1 MSGAAVATAEA
12 WLHEE
17 SELGVVV
24 RDVAHRMAAAL
35 GAVRGRREQV
45 VREIRLAEAAYRVR
59 GSVLPPQTDSSVPAI
74 VVMLERVDELPTD
87 DVLREYFGLTA
98 KEVRVARLL
107 AEGMTNT
114 ELAEA
119 LTISPHTARHHT
131 EAVLGKLSVP
141 SRRVVRERLL
151 EAAYAVR

>member
-17 SELGVVV
+17 SELGAVV

-45 VREIRLAEAAYRVR
+45 VREIRLPEAAYRVR
-59 GSVLPPQTDSSVPAI
+59 GSVLPAASGASVPAI
-74 VVMLERVDELPTD
+74 VVMLERVDALPTD
-87 DVLREYFGLTA
+87 GVLREHFGLTA

-114 ELAEA
+114 ELAGA

-131 EAVLGKLSVP
+131 EAVLSKLSVP

-151 EAAYAVR
+151 EAAHAVR